1 MQKHVIHLGF
11 QCVLNAKTC
20 SPRLSMCITCKSML
34 YTSVVN
40 VYKMQKHVI
49 QLGFQCVLNAK
60 ACYTPMLSMCIKCN
74 SMVYNLLFVKI
85 PRYNMFFFVKFY
97 VFFLFSQNGRTTS
110 TCGDLKVSPWARDT
124 WQCCNVE
131 MKDWTGG
138 RINQQKITT
147 TTKTV
152 PMKLR
157 RSSILLALKI
167 SQKSV

>member
-85 PRYNMFFFVKFY
+85 PRYNMFIFVKFY

-110 TCGDLKVSPWARDT
+110 TCGDLKVAPWARDT
-124 WQCCNVE
+124 
-131 MKDWTGG
+131 
-138 RINQQKITT
+138 
-147 TTKTV
+147 
-152 PMKLR
+152 
-157 RSSILLALKI
+157 
-167 SQKSV
+167 